1 MKDINNLTI
10 VGRLT
15 RDGEL
20 QYTNSGSAVLN
31 FSIATNRSVKQ
42 DDTWKDE
49 VSYFNAVLFGK
60 RAEGIAQYML
70 KGKQVVISGSL
81 KQDRWEQDGQSR
93 TAVKIIVDNIQLV
106 GGKQE
111 AKTESQPELA
121 TDDSS
126 IPF

>member
-60 RAEGIAQYML
+60 RAEGLAQYML

-111 AKTESQPELA
+111 SKAQPEL
-121 TDDSS
+121 DGDV
-126 IPF
+126 PF